1 MPRFVLLYEDAAR
14 EPLVAWAARQAA
26 SGALR
31 GGGLT
36 VPEGLHLARAGG
48 VTTVAPAP
56 AEPGVFLVEAEDE
69 RAALALAASGPGPV
83 RILSIAADGEVGG

>member
-1 MPRFVLLYEDAAR
+1 VPRFVLLYEDAAR

-36 VPEGLHLARAGG
+36 TGGALHVSRGGG
-48 VTTVAPAP
+48 VVTVAPAA
-56 AEPGVFLVEAEDE
+56 AEPAVFLVEAEDG
-69 RAALALAASGPGPV
+69 RAALALAASGPGAV
-83 RILSIAADGEVGG
+83 RILPIAPDGEVAP

>member
-14 EPLVAWAARQAA
+14 EPLVAWAACQAA

-31 GGGLT
+31 AGGLT
-36 VPEGLHLARAGG
+36 AEGALRVSRGGG
-48 VTTVAPAP
+48 VVTVAPAR
-56 AEPGVFLVEAEDE
+56 AEPGVFVVEAEDE

-83 RILSIAADGEVGG
+83 RILAIAPDGEVGG